1 MWQIIGNIDYNIM
14 RYYFRIY
21 QGNDSEDGDTVWTT
35 GTSWEDAESNIRSE
49 YHSINKLI
57 PLYTR

>member
-1 MWQIIGNIDYNIM
+1 M

-21 QGNDSEDGDTVWTT
+21 QGDDYEDGDTVWTT
-35 GTSWEDAESNIRSE
+35 GTSWEDAESNIRNE
-49 YHSINKLI
+49 YHSINRLT